1 MTKPAIFITIV
12 LLALW
17 GLWGAGVIFM
27 VTMCLLALR
36 HLGLL

>member
-12 LLALW
+12 LLTLW
-17 GLWGAGVIFM
+17 GLWGVGVIFII
-27 VTMCLLALR
+27 TMCGLALR